1 MKNYLLLVT
10 AMMFVTFGFSQLDED
25 GILSYNTQKSP
36 ELISLYEQSRV
47 LEQTNASAEAIE
59 ANRLAIKNAWMQVN
73 PEIGNLYKPIDTQG
87 KLPEIMENVHI
98 NGLHSTGDD
107 EERVY
112 DANSQNRWGTD
123 IQIYSGFVDGGVDVI
138 TDNLGDI
145 YTLHYE
151 SFGTTHII
159 YIHKSTDDGDTW
171 SLYAQQAITAPILQ
185 AQLISIHGTGDN
197 YLLAYFVTSTKTF
210 QALRWNT
217 TTGGAMQAQV
227 MATDVVEFAV
237 DRNYPVN
244 TDAQRVFGVFKDEG
258 GALVRSGRST
268 SGSFGFDWV
277 DEFEVAFGVNSL
289 DLAYG
294 RDGALYVVGVGNS
307 TENLRVK
314 VNTNFNDPASWEV
327 GSSTLELGTDR
338 ETLNP
343 TIIAGREIL
352 ANDNVFVFASS
363 RAAGSSDN
371 FNGRSYR
378 RTNSGAFS
386 SGADFGSG
394 GANFNILHPDS
405 YIRFTNGI
413 VTARLSYVREVIDN
427 SINNQ
432 NRSITYNGT
441 GFDTFEP
448 VADAST
454 NVFAGFKSATA
465 ELPSTNE
472 PVLVFAG
479 TSGGGAFGVDLF
491 FDKQSST
498 LSTTDFDLSSIFV
511 YPNPVSDNLII
522 SSPQKMVDQVNVYNY
537 LGQLVLKSEPNALE
551 TQIDMSVLNKGIYLI
566 KISAEGILETHK
578 VIKK

>member
-1 MKNYLLLVT
+1 MKNSILVLFT
-10 AMMFVTFGFSQLDED
+10 MLCVASGYSQNTED
-25 GILSYNTQKSP
+25 GLQSATYVMTP
-36 ELISLYEQSRV
+36 ELINLYEQSRV
-47 LEQTNASAEAIE
+47 LDETNASSQEIE
-59 ANRLAIKNAWMQVN
+59 ANRLAIKDAWMQIN
-73 PEIGNLYKPIDTQG
+73 PEVGNLYKPIDTQG
-87 KLPEIMENVHI
+87 KLPEIIENVHI
-98 NGLHSTGDD
+98 NGLHSTGDN
-107 EERVY
+107 EERIY

-123 IQIYSGFVDGGVDVI
+123 ILIYSGFVDGGVDVI

-171 SLYAQQAITAPILQ
+171 SLYDDVTITAPILQ

-197 YLLAYFVTSTKTF
+197 YLLAYFVTDSGTF

-217 TTGGAMQAQV
+217 TTGGAMQAQA
-227 MATDVVEFAV
+227 MATNVVEFAV
-237 DRNYPVN
+237 DRNYPGN
-244 TDAQRVFGVFKDEG
+244 TNAQRVFGVFKDEG
-258 GALVRSGRST
+258 GVLVRSGRST
-268 SGSFGFDWV
+268 SGSYGFDWV
-277 DEFEVAFGVNSL
+277 DEFEVSFGVNSL
-289 DLAYG
+289 DFAYG
-294 RDGALYVVGVGNS
+294 RDGACYVVGIGNS
-307 TENLRVK
+307 SENLRVK
-314 VNTNFNDPASWEV
+314 VNTNFNDPASWEA
-327 GSSTLELGTDR
+327 GSSTLELSADR
-338 ETLNP
+338 ESQNP

-363 RAAGSSDN
+363 RTAGSTGNYD
-371 FNGRSYR
+371 GISYR
-378 RTNSGAFS
+378 RVNAGAFS
-386 SGADFGSG
+386 AGAIFSSG

-405 YIRFTNGI
+405 YIRFSNGI

-441 GFDTFEP
+441 GFDPFEP

-454 NVFAGFKSATA
+454 NVFRGFKSATV
-465 ELPSTNE
+465 ELPSTDE

-479 TSGGGAFGVDLF
+479 TSGGGTFGLDLY

-498 LSTTDFDLSSIFV
+498 LSTTDFDLSSILV

-551 TQIDMSVLNKGIYLI
+551 TQIDMSVLTKGLYLI
-566 KISAEGILETHK
+566 QISAEGSQETHK